1 VASVIELLGGAV
13 SGAVASAVIVWMGRV
28 WISERLKQAISH
40 EYSTKLENIRADFGV
55 KLEAFKHA
63 HEVNQLRTSLFFDHQ
78 RSAFGEI
85 LSKVVELNQ
94 AWSRL
99 IDPERDSFDP
109 APREQRSQLE
119 ALYYKHQLFLD
130 TELVMAMELLFD
142 VYSDSLPFWDG
153 EETHDRD
160 VQVPFATAEFLQPR
174 LAALFRLKIGVGN
187 DRLALRQIAL
197 LGAIRTVNRYH
208 FSDVGIPVTGPLK
221 IAFDELAQNAVTC
234 AEENVEALIE
244 KLKQFQQYLRTSG
257 YFHEA
262 EASVRRYLEVLVEAK
277 PR

>member
-1 VASVIELLGGAV
+1 MIELLGGAV
-13 SGAVASAVIVWMGRV
+13 SGAVASAVIVWVGRV

-85 LSKVVELNQ
+85 LSKIVELNQ
-94 AWSRL
+94 EWSRL
-99 IDPERDSFDP
+99 IDPERGSFDP

-153 EETHDRD
+153 NESHERD
-160 VQVPFATAEFLQPR
+160 VAAPYANAEYLQPR
-174 LAALFRLKIGVGN
+174 LAALRSGPANL
-187 DRLALRQIAL
+187 
-197 LGAIRTVNRYH
+197 NR
-208 FSDVGIPVTGPLK
+208 
-221 IAFDELAQNAVTC
+221 
-234 AEENVEALIE
+234 
-244 KLKQFQQYLRTSG
+244 
-257 YFHEA
+257 
-262 EASVRRYLEVLVEAK
+262 
-277 PR
+277 